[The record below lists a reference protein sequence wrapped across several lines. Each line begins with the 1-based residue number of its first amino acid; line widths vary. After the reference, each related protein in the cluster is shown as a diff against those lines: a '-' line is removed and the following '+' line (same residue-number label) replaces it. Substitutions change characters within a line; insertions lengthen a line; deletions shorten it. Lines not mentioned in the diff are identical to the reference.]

1 MKRTIRGLEHEIP
14 WPRRIVTIAEAAK
27 YIRTVGFCML
37 FTVESVPLPSLYY
50 HVTKRNRLQVHVWDK
65 YSEMVWRWKDDLP
78 RRSLAFYGKYF
89 RGRGTFI
96 SLEQLP
102 NFLAL
107 ENAVIGPGDRDR
119 FYAEGRIRED
129 ARTIWEALEKFGA
142 LATLELRNAC
152 KMDTKAGN
160 VRFKRAIVELQQS
173 LVAMH
178 SGTEQ
183 ETGAWASGR
192 YDLICRAFPK
202 AISAARQI
210 TPEEARAKLASKFFE
225 VQRDAAPSD
234 LMRLFGWSKDEAAAA
249 NHLTRSQ
256 A

>member
-1 MKRTIRGLEHEIP
+1 MNRTVRGLEHEIA

-27 YIRTVGFCML
+27 YIRTLGFCML
-37 FTVESVPLPSLYY
+37 FTAKSVPLPSLYY

-65 YSEMVWRWKDDLP
+65 YSEMVWRWKDELP
-78 RRSLAFYGKYF
+78 RRQLAFYGKYF

-96 SLEQLP
+96 SPESLP
-102 NFLAL
+102 YFLAM
-107 ENAVIGPGDRDR
+107 EDAVIGSGDHER
-119 FYAEGRIRED
+119 FYGSGRIRAD
-129 ARTIWEALEKFGA
+129 ARSIWEGLEKLGP

-160 VRFKRAIVELQQS
+160 VRFKRAIVQLQRS
-173 LVAMH
+173 LVVMH

-202 AISAARQI
+202 AISAARRI
-210 TPEEARAKLASKFFE
+210 TPVEARAKLAAKFFE
-225 VQRDAAPSD
+225 VQTDAAPSD
-234 LMRLFGWSKDEAAAA
+234 LMRLFEWSKDEAAAA
-249 NHLTRSQ
+249 IHHTRSQ
-256 A
+256 S